1 MTILKIKNRPAGKY
15 FNSFADDFFNQFPS
29 ILKEETAP
37 RVKQPVPAN
46 VRENETAYMVD
57 LIAPGLNKEDFKI
70 SLDNNIVTIAFE
82 KKSENEQK
90 SEKYLLSEY
99 QSRSFSRSFNIDDQ
113 VDAENISAQYVN
125 GILTLNFPKK
135 LTVKESKQ
143 INVA

>member
-1 MTILKIKNRPAGKY
+1 MTILKIKNRPAANY

-29 ILKEETAP
+29 ILKDETAP
-37 RVKQPVPAN
+37 RVKQSVPAN
-46 VRENETAYMVD
+46 IRENENAYLVD
-57 LIAPGLNKEDFKI
+57 VIAPGLSKGDFKI
-70 SLDNNIVTIAFE
+70 SLDNNTVTIAFE

-99 QSRSFSRSFNIDDQ
+99 QSRSFSRSFNIDETIDP
-113 VDAENISAQYVN
+113 ENISAQYVN

-135 LTVKESKQ
+135 LTVKETKQ